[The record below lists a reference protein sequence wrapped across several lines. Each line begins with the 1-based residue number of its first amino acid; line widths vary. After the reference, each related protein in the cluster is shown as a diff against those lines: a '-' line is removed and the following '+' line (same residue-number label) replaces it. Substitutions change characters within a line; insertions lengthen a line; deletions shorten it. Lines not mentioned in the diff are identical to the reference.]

1 MFRTPLPVLAAAGGI
16 LLSACGLNQEGVPP
30 PQDAIFFPASALAD
44 PAGDWLYV
52 TNSNS
57 DLRYNDGTLVAVDT
71 RVVDSVMATSWGDC
85 PNVGYI
91 HPRSDPNG
99 AFCCWD
105 LLDRSILN
113 CDERQ
118 FIDAGAT
125 VKIGSFSAGIAFQ
138 PSGCPTATPN
148 TRPCSTGC
156 DNPDHADGRLFMGIR
171 GNSSITWADVKHAPD
186 GLSVQLNCSQMGGD
200 FQECDAAHEVTTAI
214 QTIESVNGQPVLV
227 PDEPYALTL
236 DAQRQLLYVG
246 HLKGDNAHLGTGGM
260 SLIDVAD
267 PTATPLTFNPITH
280 VTNGPHLVDVLG
292 AFFPFDVNGLVG
304 VTALTLV
311 PTTGEVFACSRYV
324 PRVGGV
330 VSTNPPPTCDTGTTF
345 AQIAL
350 IPTSDQFDTTLV
362 GSEVR
367 GVQFLPDEPNRA
379 WVLQRVPPAMIGFD
393 LGIDPTGANRIMP
406 SNVVET
412 CDSPTFLQARNVNG
426 GACVAGANGAPTV
439 PCRFFITCF
448 QSGQVYAF
456 DPYTPRITDIIEVDR
471 GPAGLAFGPDPGT
484 PGVPPSQTTRAY
496 VVGFSENNISV
507 IDLQPG
513 SPTEMHVIM
522 RIGFPST
529 TPR

>member
-1 MFRTPLPVLAAAGGI
+1 MFRIPLPVLAAAGGI
-16 LLSACGLNQEGVPP
+16 LASACGLNQEGVPP
-30 PQDAIFFPASALAD
+30 PQDAIFFPASAVAD

-71 RVVDSVMATSWGDC
+71 RVVDSVMGTSWGDC
-85 PNVGYI
+85 PQVGYI
-91 HPRSDPNG
+91 YPRSMPANG
-99 AFCCWD
+99 PGRCCWD

-125 VKIGSFSAGIAFQ
+125 VKIGSFSAGMVMQ
-138 PSGCPTATPN
+138 PSACPADGSAGST

-156 DNPDHADGRLFMGIR
+156 TNPDHAAGRLFFGVR
-171 GNSSITWADVKHAPD
+171 GNSSITWVDVRHTPD
-186 GLSVQLNCSQMGGD
+186 EGSVSLDCNTMGGD
-200 FQECDAAHEVTTAI
+200 FPECDTAHEVTTSL
-214 QTIESVNGQPVLV
+214 QTIASAGVGPQPVPLTV

-236 DAQRQLLYVG
+236 DDQRQLLYVG
-246 HLKGDNAHLGTGGM
+246 HLKGDNAHPGTGGI
-260 SLIDVAD
+260 SLIDVED
-267 PTATPLTFNPITH
+267 PTGSVPQ
-280 VTNGPHLVDVLG
+280 LVDVLG
-292 AFFPFDVNGLVG
+292 AIFPFDINGLVG
-304 VTALTLV
+304 VTSLTLL

-324 PRVGGV
+324 PRVGSV
-330 VSTNPPPTCDTGTTF
+330 VSTNVPSECTLGSTVNE
-345 AQIAL
+345 IAL

-379 WVLQRVPPAMIGFD
+379 WVLQRVPPALIGFD
-393 LGIDPTGANRIMP
+393 LGMDPTGANRIMP
-406 SNVVET
+406 SNIVET
-412 CDSPTFLQARNVNG
+412 CDSPTFLQSRNVNG
-426 GACVAGANGAPTV
+426 GACVLGANGAPTI

-529 TPR
+529 VPR

>member
-16 LLSACGLNQEGVPP
+16 LASACGLNQEGVPP
-30 PQDAIFFPASALAD
+30 PQDAIFFPASAIAD

-57 DLRYNDGTLVAVDT
+57 DLRYNDGTLVAIHTHTVD
-71 RVVDSVMATSWGDC
+71 DVMGMSWPDC
-85 PNVGYI
+85 PTVGYI

-99 AFCCWD
+99 KFCCWD

-125 VKIGSFSAGIAFQ
+125 VKIGSFSAGMVMQ
-138 PSGCPTATPN
+138 PSGCPGASTD
-148 TRPCSTGC
+148 TRPCATGC
-156 DNPDHADGRLFMGIR
+156 GSSGQPDGRLFMGVR
-171 GNSSITWADVKHAPD
+171 GNSTITWVDVKHVD
-186 GLSVQLNCSQMGGD
+186 SETVQLDCNQMGGD
-200 FQECDAAHEVTTAI
+200 FPECDAAHQVRTAAPGSI
-214 QTIESVNGQPVLV
+214 DSINGQPVTV
-227 PDEPYALTL
+227 PDEPYALAL
-236 DAQRQLLYVG
+236 DDQRQLLYVG
-246 HLKGDNAHLGTGGM
+246 HLKGDNAHPGTGGI
-260 SLIDVAD
+260 SLIDVAN
-267 PTATPLTFNPITH
+267 ATQGTPA
-280 VTNGPHLVDVLG
+280 LVDVLG
-292 AFFPFDVNGLVG
+292 AIFPFDVNGLVG
-304 VTALTLV
+304 VTSLTLL
-311 PTTGEVFACSRYV
+311 PATGEVAACSRYV
-324 PRVGGV
+324 PRVGSV
-330 VSTNPPPTCDTGTTF
+330 ISTKVPPACAGTEF

-350 IPTSDQFDTTLV
+350 IPTSDQFDTTLI

-367 GVQFLPDEPNRA
+367 GVAFLPDEPNRA
-379 WVLQRVPPAMIGFD
+379 WVLQRVPPALIGFD
-393 LGIDPTGANRIMP
+393 LGMDPTGANRIMP

-412 CDSPTFLQARNVNG
+412 CDSPTFLQPRNVNG
-426 GACVAGANGAPTV
+426 GACAAGVNGAPTI
-439 PCRFFITCF
+439 PCQFFVTCF
-448 QSGQVYAF
+448 QSGQVYVF

-471 GPAGLAFGPDPGT
+471 GPAGLAFGPEPST

-529 TPR
+529 VPR